1 MRTLFRF
8 IQILFFG
15 TLCFGVPINS
25 AMADAE
31 ADIAFLVNAKQPP
44 TGVVFE
50 VVEGDAQVW
59 ESVAGQ
65 IGDFIARLKQAS
77 PTMKFAVVS
86 HGREEFALLSENQ
99 TQQPRLH
106 AAIKNLVAQNVPVQ
120 VCGTHAGWQDKTRKD
135 FPAYVDVVDAGPA
148 QILQYQ
154 RQGYALVRVRPA
166 SKPSPATR
174 Q

>member
-1 MRTLFRF
+1 MRTLFPL
-8 IQILFFG
+8 IKILLLG
-15 TLCFGVPINS
+15 TLCFAAPLNL
-25 AMADAE
+25 ALADAE

-44 TGVVFE
+44 AGVVFE
-50 VVEGDAQVW
+50 VVEGDAQAW

-99 TQQPRLH
+99 SQQPRLH

-120 VCGTHAGWQDKTRKD
+120 VCGTHAGWQNKTRKD
-135 FPAYVDVVDAGPA
+135 FPDYVDVVDAGPA

-166 SKPSPATR
+166 GKSLPAAK
-174 Q
+174 